1 MNPDLRKLLMKTG
14 PDPGLPD
21 GDLFKNIVP
30 QILGGSDCLITVPE
44 WEKTSVALGI
54 IARTAGR
61 VWYVTPSLSR
71 YRIFLLK
78 SAFPDADLSFMTTYE
93 RETPDRR
100 ILIISPDILR
110 NHIADLDEMPKPD
123 LIVSDDIECLAYPE
137 IGSAMEECLLCLS
150 RELPLICLSSMGNP
164 DEASERLAALCGRS
178 CRVIKTASPGVSD
191 VPMFISSQWE
201 IVPLTD
207 KKRLNS
213 KVRRILKEE
222 PPFQNIRSSAFIRQ
236 LLFFLRREELIP
248 ALIILPGE
256 KDCNMAAGF
265 CIQETKNAGDVLTHP
280 RIAAF
285 LNRYPFLKDH
295 PMLSDAVSK
304 RTAAF
309 HGNLHPLW
317 CELVEHLFAFR
328 AIDAVFT
335 TAESVGEMVNRVQT
349 AVICISCQKGEK
361 PREMTQQQ
369 MEDIRKR
376 AGLRESKYSG
386 CVALVHTS
394 DADAVHIKDLWLQT
408 GDHNHL
414 NSAFQ
419 CDCQTVLG
427 LLAGRD
433 EPEKL
438 LERTIFASKHP
449 RFASFCMEEFQKI
462 LREELPEPSCSGHI
476 QSVSSLMDIR
486 LRLTLRLNRQSH
498 LIEDATCRRV
508 RDRLADEQLETEY
521 LLSRLPC
528 EDCTH
533 SDKCHKRGSKK
544 FRKLIECYDEIKETL
559 KTNLTGLELDFR
571 YYLECLREFGWIA
584 PEQGLTENGKLALR
598 TGLKFPQPLTECIR
612 EGILPADNPAK
623 SFALTGGFSEIAV
636 EAYGVRNK
644 ESLEYKILN
653 SEFSKGYYS
662 ELMPLYQKAETVLS
676 LTQER
681 MLRFGLLLPELMLS
695 QAAILLAWKSGT
707 DADTLARQTGIP
719 VGPLT
724 QLIRK
729 AVYLAETV
737 SRFHDRR

>member
-1 MNPDLRKLLMKTG
+1 MG
-14 PDPGLPD
+14 
-21 GDLFKNIVP
+21 
-30 QILGGSDCLITVPE
+30 
-44 WEKTSVALGI
+44 KTSAALGI

-61 VWYVTPSLSR
+61 FWYVTPLLSL
-71 YRIFLLK
+71 YRVFLLK
-78 SAFPDADLSFMTTYE
+78 SAFHDADISFMTSYE
-93 RETPDRR
+93 RQTPDRR
-100 ILIISPDILR
+100 ILVISPDILR
-110 NHIADLDEMPKPD
+110 DHLLDEMPEPD
-123 LIVSDDIECLAYPE
+123 VILFEDIECLACPE
-137 IGSAMEECLLCLS
+137 IGTAMEECLLCFP
-150 RELPLICLSSMGNP
+150 RELPLICLSSTGNP
-164 DEASERLAALCGRS
+164 DEASERLAALRGRS
-178 CRVIKTASPGVSD
+178 CRVIETASPGVSD

-236 LLFFLRREELIP
+236 LLFFLRKEELTP

-256 KDCNMAAGF
+256 KDCDTAAGF
-265 CIQETKNAGDVLTHP
+265 CIQETKNAADALTHP

-317 CELVEHLFAFR
+317 CELLEHLFAFR
-328 AIDAVFT
+328 GIDAVFT
-335 TAESVGEMVNRVQT
+335 TAESVGELVNRVQT

-361 PREMTQQQ
+361 PREMTRQQ
-369 MEDIRKR
+369 MEAVRKR
-376 AGLRESKYSG
+376 AGLRESEYSG

-394 DADAVHIKDLWLQT
+394 DADAVHIKDLWLRT
-408 GDHNHL
+408 GDHHL

-427 LLAGRD
+427 LLAGSD

-438 LERTIFASKHP
+438 LARTVFASKHP
-449 RFASFCMEEFQKI
+449 RFASFCMEEFQEM

-498 LIEDATCRRV
+498 LIEDAACRKI

-533 SDKCHKRGSKK
+533 SDQCHKRGSKK
-544 FRKLIECYDEIKETL
+544 FRRLMESYDEIRETL

-571 YYLECLREFGWIA
+571 YYLECLREFGWIG

-612 EGILPADNPAK
+612 EGILPGDDTEK
-623 SFALTGGFSEIAV
+623 FFALTGGFAEMTV

-644 ESLEYKILN
+644 EFLEHKILN
-653 SEFSKGYYS
+653 SGFSKAYYS
-662 ELMPLYQKAETVLS
+662 ELMPLYQKAEPVLS

-681 MLRFGLLLPELMLS
+681 MFRFGRVLPELMLS
-695 QAAILLAWKSGT
+695 QAALLLAWKSGT

-719 VGPLT
+719 AGPLMK
-724 QLIRK
+724 LVRK
-729 AVYLAETV
+729 AVYLAEAV
-737 SRFHDRR
+737 SRFHERR